1 MSNGSLQACQS
12 AHKTHQHTRAH
23 EGGAQNS
30 ARTAVH
36 GRFHAIRWFR
46 GCGLSNGKKKY
57 HNHRRSPAVRPSLHY
72 TVSTRVVEV
81 LATPVAQR
89 KQRRNFPRPSN
100 EGRGWS
106 EEGFWQL
113 FFCLHLKYSP
123 LLTIF
128 YRREKEG
135 EEKKDCCWLTRVD
148 PVYSYQMRVRGRHY
162 EIKHIVR
169 CVRVAIAYL
178 HTRQQRRAHR
188 RRN

>member
-46 GCGLSNGKKKY
+46 GCGLSNGKKKLIITIVG
-57 HNHRRSPAVRPSLHY
+57 PLLCALLHY

-89 KQRRNFPRPSN
+89 KQRRNFSRPSN

-106 EEGFWQL
+106 EEGFL
-113 FFCLHLKYSP
+113 AAVLLPTLK
-123 LLTIF
+123 I
-128 YRREKEG
+128 
-135 EEKKDCCWLTRVD
+135 
-148 PVYSYQMRVRGRHY
+148 
-162 EIKHIVR
+162 
-169 CVRVAIAYL
+169 
-178 HTRQQRRAHR
+178 
-188 RRN
+188 